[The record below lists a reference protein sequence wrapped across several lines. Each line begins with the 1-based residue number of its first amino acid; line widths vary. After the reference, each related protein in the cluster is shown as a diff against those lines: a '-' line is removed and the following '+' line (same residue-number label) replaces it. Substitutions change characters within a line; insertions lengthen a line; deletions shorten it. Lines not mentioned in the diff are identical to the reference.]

1 MAKVRKVLL
10 ETYPV
15 LTRQK
20 RANLAMALAASHA
33 LNAWFAPIF
42 QAAWDA
48 GCNTLFSEDLQAVRT
63 T

>member
-1 MAKVRKVLL
+1 MLL

-20 RANLAMALAASHA
+20 RANLAMVMALAASHA
-33 LNAWFAPIF
+33 LNAWFAAIF

-48 GCNTLFSEDLQAVRT
+48 GCKTLFSEDLQAARKT
-63 T
+63 